1 MGKEEQLKARE
12 QELGEVQPSDDDHHH
27 THHLGDADDVGK
39 LENGNDLHDLY
50 DDCILMFDSGFL
62 KFEHCQ
68 GDPGAE

>member
-27 THHLGDADDVGK
+27 AHHLGDADDVGK

-50 DDCILMFDSGFL
+50 DD
-62 KFEHCQ
+62 
-68 GDPGAE
+68 